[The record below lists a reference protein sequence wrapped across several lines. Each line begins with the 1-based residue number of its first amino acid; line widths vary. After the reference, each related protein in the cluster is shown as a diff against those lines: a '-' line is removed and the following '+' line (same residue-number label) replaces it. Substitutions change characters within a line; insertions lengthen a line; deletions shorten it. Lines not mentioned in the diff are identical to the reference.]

1 MGFLQNIFII
11 YFIGIN
17 LITFIVFGIDKRKAV
32 KHRYRIPEK
41 NLFGLAI
48 IGGSV
53 GAWLGMYV
61 WRHKTRVWYFVVGIP
76 AILILQIA
84 VMVYLVIKG

>member
-11 YFIGIN
+11 YLIGIN

-32 KHRYRIPEK
+32 KHRCRIPEK

-48 IGGSV
+48 VGGSV
-53 GAWLGMYV
+53 GALLGMYV

-76 AILILQIA
+76 AILIAQTA

>member
-1 MGFLQNIFII
+1 MSVFEKILII

-17 LITFIVFGIDKRKAV
+17 LVTFIAFGIDKRRAA

-41 NLFGLAI
+41 NLFGLAFA
-48 IGGSV
+48 GGSI
-53 GAWLGMYV
+53 GALFGMYV

-76 AILILQIA
+76 MILIMQVA
-84 VMVYLVIKG
+84 VIIFILII

>member
-1 MGFLQNIFII
+1 MLYYLFII
-11 YFIGIN
+11 N
-17 LITFIVFGIDKRKAV
+17 LVTFFVFAIDKRKAI

-41 NLFGLAI
+41 NLLGLAI
-48 IGGSV
+48 VGGSV
-53 GAWLGMYV
+53 GALLGMYV
-61 WRHKTRVWYFVVGIP
+61 WRHKTRVWYFVVGIT

>member
-1 MGFLQNIFII
+1 MSVFEKILII

-17 LITFIVFGIDKRKAV
+17 LVTFIAFGIDKRRAA
-32 KHRYRIPEK
+32 KHRYRIPKK

-48 IGGSV
+48 VGGSI
-53 GAWLGMYV
+53 GALFGMYV

-76 AILILQIA
+76 VILVMQVA
-84 VMVYLVIKG
+84 VIIFIWTI

>member
-1 MGFLQNIFII
+1 MSVFEKILII

-17 LITFIVFGIDKRKAV
+17 LVTFIAFGIDKRRAA

-48 IGGSV
+48 VGGSI
-53 GAWLGMYV
+53 GALFGMYV

-76 AILILQIA
+76 VILVMQVA
-84 VMVYLVIKG
+84 VIIFIWTI

>member
-1 MGFLQNIFII
+1 MLYYLFII
-11 YFIGIN
+11 N
-17 LITFIVFGIDKRKAV
+17 LVTFFVFAIDKRKAM

-48 IGGSV
+48 VGGSV

-76 AILILQIA
+76 TILILQITA
-84 VMVYLVIKG
+84 IFYLLEIF

>member
-32 KHRYRIPEK
+32 KHRCRIPEK

-48 IGGSV
+48 VGGSV
-53 GAWLGMYV
+53 GALLGMYV
-61 WRHKTRVWYFVVGIP
+61 WRHKTRVWYFIVSIP
-76 AILILQIA
+76 TILVLQIA

>member
-11 YFIGIN
+11 YLIGIN

-32 KHRYRIPEK
+32 KHRCRIPEK

-48 IGGSV
+48 VGGSV
-53 GAWLGMYV
+53 GALLGMYV
-61 WRHKTRVWYFVVGIP
+61 WRHKTRVWYLVVGIP
-76 AILILQIA
+76 AILIAQIA
-84 VMVYLVIKG
+84 FMVYLVIKG

>member
-41 NLFGLAI
+41 KLFGLAI
-48 IGGSV
+48 VGGSV
-53 GAWLGMYV
+53 GALLGMYV
-61 WRHKTRVWYFVVGIP
+61 WRHKTRVWYFVVCIP
-76 AILILQIA
+76 AILILQITA
-84 VMVYLVIKG
+84 IFYLLEIF